1 MKKSIAWVLTT
12 IMMLAL
18 LTGCGSK
25 SAKSDTE
32 YVKKNGK
39 LIVGITDYE
48 PMDYKDENG
57 EWTGFD
63 AEFARMFAKELGV
76 DCEFFVIADWGQKF
90 FELDSKNIDA
100 IWNGMTI
107 TDEVTLNTNCSN
119 PYVVNAQVV
128 IMKADV
134 VGNYTSTDSLKDLTF
149 AVESGSAGED
159 AVKDLGITEI
169 GGVYV
174 AGITEGGAASEAG
187 IRKGDVILAIDGV
200 KLDGSV
206 SLQEQVARHRPNDKV
221 RLSVKRD
228 GSVKQIDVTL
238 RNKAGK
244 AELLTREDVDV
255 VEALGGRFAD
265 AGSKLCRELD
275 IRGGVQVVGLKADGL
290 LSRARVKQGFVI
302 THINDKPVYS
312 VSEMQRLTEKIRS
325 IDGVYPNGRSASYMF
340 VE

>member
-1 MKKSIAWVLTT
+1 MQP
-12 IMMLAL
+12 
-18 LTGCGSK
+18 
-25 SAKSDTE
+25 SDINQMPIQKGRKE
-32 YVKKNGK
+32 YEKEHCMDFDRYHDAGASDRLRQQIREIRHGVRQEERKAHRRHYH
-39 LIVGITDYE
+39 YE

-159 AVKDLGITEI
+159 AVKDLGITD
-169 GGVYV
+169 YV
-174 AGITEGGAASEAG
+174 AVQDQTKAVMEVSAGTADACVVDITLANAMTGEGTNYDDLASGISLSSEEYG
-187 IRKGDVILAIDGV
+187 VGFRKESDLTDAFNKFMEKCLA
-200 KLDGSV
+200 DGSLQALADKY
-206 SLQEQVARHRPNDKV
+206 SL
-221 RLSVKRD
+221 
-228 GSVKQIDVTL
+228 TL
-238 RNKAGK
+238 
-244 AELLTREDVDV
+244 
-255 VEALGGRFAD
+255 
-265 AGSKLCRELD
+265 
-275 IRGGVQVVGLKADGL
+275 VG
-290 LSRARVKQGFVI
+290 
-302 THINDKPVYS
+302 
-312 VSEMQRLTEKIRS
+312 
-325 IDGVYPNGRSASYMF
+325 
-340 VE
+340 

>member
-1 MKKSIAWVLTT
+1 MKKSIAWILTV

-159 AVKDLGITEI
+159 AVKDLGITD
-169 GGVYV
+169 YV
-174 AGITEGGAASEAG
+174 AVQDQTKAVMEVSAGTADACVVDITLANAMTGEGTADDHAVD
-187 IRKGDVILAIDGV
+187 RRGDGRIT
-200 KLDGSV
+200 
-206 SLQEQVARHRPNDKV
+206 QVALYLDHC
-221 RLSVKRD
+221 RL
-228 GSVKQIDVTL
+228 
-238 RNKAGK
+238 A
-244 AELLTREDVDV
+244 LLVGV
-255 VEALGGRFAD
+255 AGRFVEVKSLVVLCIAHQLFFMQGLG
-265 AGSKLCRELD
+265 AGVVLGLVFVFGFAAGELC
-275 IRGGVQVVGLKADGL
+275 
-290 LSRARVKQGFVI
+290 LSRFEFG
-302 THINDKPVYS
+302 
-312 VSEMQRLTEKIRS
+312 L
-325 IDGVYPNGRSASYMF
+325 
-340 VE
+340 

>member
-39 LIVGITDYE
+39 LIVGIIDYK
-48 PMDYKDENG
+48 PMDYKD
-57 EWTGFD
+57 GFD

-107 TDEVTLNTNCSN
+107 TDEVTLNTSCSN

-159 AVKDLGITEI
+159 AVKDLGITD
-169 GGVYV
+169 YV
-174 AGITEGGAASEAG
+174 AVQDQTKAVMEVSAGTADACGVDITLANAMTGEGTNYDDLASGISLSYEEYGVGF
-187 IRKGDVILAIDGV
+187 RKESGLTDAFN
-200 KLDGSV
+200 KFMEKCRADGSLQALADKY
-206 SLQEQVARHRPNDKV
+206 SL
-221 RLSVKRD
+221 
-228 GSVKQIDVTL
+228 TL
-238 RNKAGK
+238 
-244 AELLTREDVDV
+244 
-255 VEALGGRFAD
+255 
-265 AGSKLCRELD
+265 
-275 IRGGVQVVGLKADGL
+275 VG
-290 LSRARVKQGFVI
+290 
-302 THINDKPVYS
+302 
-312 VSEMQRLTEKIRS
+312 
-325 IDGVYPNGRSASYMF
+325 
-340 VE
+340 

>member
-1 MKKSIAWVLTT
+1 MKKSIAWILTT

-107 TDEVTLNTNCSN
+107 TDEVTLNTSCTK
-119 PYVVNAQVV
+119 PYVINAQVV
-128 IMKADV
+128 VMKADA
-134 VGNYTSTDSLKDLTF
+134 VGNYADTDSLKDLTF

-159 AVKDLGITEI
+159 AVKGLGISD
-169 GGVYV
+169 YV
-174 AGITEGGAASEAG
+174 AVQDQTKAVMEVSAGTADACVVDITLANAMTGEGTGNKNLTYSIKLEAEEYGIAF
-187 IRKGDVILAIDGV
+187 RKGSDMTAKTNELMAGLMKDGTLDKLA
-200 KLDGSV
+200 K
-206 SLQEQVARHRPNDKV
+206 KY
-221 RLSVKRD
+221 
-228 GSVKQIDVTL
+228 QIVLIKDAD
-238 RNKAGK
+238 NK
-244 AELLTREDVDV
+244 
-255 VEALGGRFAD
+255 
-265 AGSKLCRELD
+265 
-275 IRGGVQVVGLKADGL
+275 
-290 LSRARVKQGFVI
+290 
-302 THINDKPVYS
+302 
-312 VSEMQRLTEKIRS
+312 
-325 IDGVYPNGRSASYMF
+325 
-340 VE
+340 

>member
-1 MKKSIAWVLTT
+1 MKKSIARILTV

-107 TDEVTLNTNCSN
+107 TDEVTLNTSCSN

-134 VGNYTSTDSLKDLTF
+134 VGNYTDTDSLKDLTF

-159 AVKDLGITEI
+159 AVKGLGITD
-169 GGVYV
+169 YV
-174 AGITEGGAASEAG
+174 AVQDQTKAVMEVSAGTADACVVDITLANAMTGEGTNYDDLASGISLSSEEYG
-187 IRKGDVILAIDGV
+187 VGFRKESDLTDAFNKFMEKCLA
-200 KLDGSV
+200 DGSLQALADKY
-206 SLQEQVARHRPNDKV
+206 SL
-221 RLSVKRD
+221 
-228 GSVKQIDVTL
+228 TL
-238 RNKAGK
+238 
-244 AELLTREDVDV
+244 
-255 VEALGGRFAD
+255 
-265 AGSKLCRELD
+265 
-275 IRGGVQVVGLKADGL
+275 VG
-290 LSRARVKQGFVI
+290 
-302 THINDKPVYS
+302 
-312 VSEMQRLTEKIRS
+312 
-325 IDGVYPNGRSASYMF
+325 
-340 VE
+340 

>member
-1 MKKSIAWVLTT
+1 MKKSIAWILTV

-107 TDEVTLNTNCSN
+107 TTAAQEAMECTNAYCN
-119 PYVVNAQVV
+119 NAQVV
-128 IMKADV
+128 
-134 VGNYTSTDSLKDLTF
+134 
-149 AVESGSAGED
+149 
-159 AVKDLGITEI
+159 
-169 GGVYV
+169 
-174 AGITEGGAASEAG
+174 
-187 IRKGDVILAIDGV
+187 
-200 KLDGSV
+200 
-206 SLQEQVARHRPNDKV
+206 
-221 RLSVKRD
+221 
-228 GSVKQIDVTL
+228 VT
-238 RNKAGK
+238 K
-244 AELLTREDVDV
+244 
-255 VEALGGRFAD
+255 
-265 AGSKLCRELD
+265 
-275 IRGGVQVVGLKADGL
+275 
-290 LSRARVKQGFVI
+290 
-302 THINDKPVYS
+302 
-312 VSEMQRLTEKIRS
+312 
-325 IDGVYPNGRSASYMF
+325 
-340 VE
+340 